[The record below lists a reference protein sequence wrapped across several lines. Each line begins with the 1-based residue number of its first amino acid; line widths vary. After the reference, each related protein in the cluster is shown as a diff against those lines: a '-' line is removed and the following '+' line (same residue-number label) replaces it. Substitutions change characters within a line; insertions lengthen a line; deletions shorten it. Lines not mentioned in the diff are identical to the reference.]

1 MAIVGCGLYSRFIGG
16 VVAGS
21 SLVLVGVGG
30 FSGLVMGGLSLGGAM
45 VGLGWYLGLGVVVL
59 RGCSWLGLPDVWLDW
74 LGVA

>member
-1 MAIVGCGLYSRFIGG
+1 MAIVGCGLYSRFIIGG

-45 VGLGWYLGLGVVVL
+45 VGFCWY